1 MPEAS
6 RNPGVHGSAADAGW
20 HAPLFRSLVED
31 LRGGGRR
38 VVLDLGTARS
48 ANLGLFRH
56 FRVRLYVADVGGGLL
71 DLSSLSD
78 PERLRRRA
86 EALLP
91 RTGPEP
97 LDLVLC
103 WDLLNYLGRD
113 AMAALMTAIA
123 RRCRP
128 GALAHGFIVSS
139 RPRMPRDPGAFDVIA
154 DDRVQRVG
162 PTEPERPAP
171 RYTAWDL
178 DRCMPDYVVDRSVL
192 LQDGRQEYLMRLRTP
207 PR

>member
-6 RNPGVHGSAADAGW
+6 RSAAVHEPAPEAGW
-20 HAPLFRSLVED
+20 HAPLFRSVVED
-31 LRGGGRR
+31 LRAGGRR
-38 VVLDLGTARS
+38 VVLDLGAARS
-48 ANLGLFRH
+48 ANIGLFRH
-56 FRVRLYVADVGGGLL
+56 FRVRLYLADAGGGLME
-71 DLSSLSD
+71 LSALSD

-86 EALLP
+86 ETLLP
-91 RTGPEP
+91 RMTQEP
-97 LDLVLC
+97 VDLVLC
-103 WDLLNYLGRD
+103 WDLLNYLGRE
-113 AMAALMTAIA
+113 AMTALMTAIA

-139 RPRMPRDPGAFDVIA
+139 RPRMPRDPGAFDVLA
-154 DDRVQRVG
+154 DDRVLRVG